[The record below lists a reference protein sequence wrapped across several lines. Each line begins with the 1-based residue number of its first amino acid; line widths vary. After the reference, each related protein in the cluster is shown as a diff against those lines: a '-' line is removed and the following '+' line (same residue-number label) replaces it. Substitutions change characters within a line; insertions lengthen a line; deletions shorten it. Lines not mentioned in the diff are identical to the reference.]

1 MGSPC
6 QGSAASWAVVG
17 GGPLATIRV
26 VGEVCSEVVGRGPP
40 QHPAIALER
49 RRGCG
54 GFMRGDGG
62 EKHCGRA
69 RSRRGA
75 HLGSPSRRSARTG
88 FGSES
93 KSACGIRRGRGRG
106 GGAHSG
112 VGRKD
117 LAAVFPLVLRNV
129 RPHVLLEFFVA
140 DIFVVCRR
148 DREYSLVWIH
158 LANALKN
165 S

>member
-1 MGSPC
+1 MG
-6 QGSAASWAVVG
+6 Q
-17 GGPLATIRV
+17 
-26 VGEVCSEVVGRGPP
+26 
-40 QHPAIALER
+40 
-49 RRGCG
+49 
-54 GFMRGDGG
+54 
-62 EKHCGRA
+62 
-69 RSRRGA
+69 
-75 HLGSPSRRSARTG
+75 
-88 FGSES
+88 
-93 KSACGIRRGRGRG
+93 G
-106 GGAHSG
+106 GGAHPRI
-112 VGRKD
+112 GRKD